1 MAQRTVAP
9 FGPQHP
15 VLPEPIQLQITYE
28 DEKVVDVAPALGYG
42 HRGIEKACEI
52 NEYPKNIH
60 LIERICG
67 ICSCIHGISYCE
79 TVERLWP
86 MEVPPRAKYL
96 RVIYSE
102 LSRIHSHLLWLGLLC
117 DALGFESMFM
127 QFWRIRERVLDLLEM
142 TSGTRVTHSVS
153 VVGGVRRDID
163 DEQEKIIIKEIQEVR
178 KEAEALINVLVTDP
192 TVKARTVGKGV
203 LTKEQAILL
212 GTNGPHLRA
221 SGVKEDCR
229 MLGMQV
235 YDELGFEPIVETAG
249 DSYARALVRAR
260 ETLQAIDLILEAFSK
275 MPKGEIFERPK
286 GRPPANEV
294 SYRAEQCRG
303 ECFYYAKGNGTQYLD
318 RFRVRTPTFSNI
330 PSLLVMLPGSEL
342 ADVPIIVLSI
352 DPCISCTER

>member
-1 MAQRTVAP
+1 MAPRTIAP

-15 VLPEPIQLQITYE
+15 VLPEPIQLKITYE
-28 DEKVVDVAPALGYG
+28 DEKVVDVVPALGYG
-42 HRGIEKACEI
+42 HRGIEKACEL

-67 ICSCIHGISYCE
+67 ICSCMHGISYCE

-96 RVIYSE
+96 RTIWSE
-102 LSRIHSHLLWLGLLC
+102 MSRTHSHLLWLGLLC

-127 QFWRIRERVLDLLEM
+127 QFWRIREKVLDLLEM
-142 TSGTRVTHSVS
+142 TTGTRVTHSVA
-153 VVGGVRRDID
+153 VVGGVRRDIN
-163 DEQEKIIIKEIQEVR
+163 DEQKKICVKTLQEVR
-178 KEAEALINVLVTDP
+178 KETAALINVLITDP

-212 GTNGPHLRA
+212 GNNGPHLRA

-235 YDELGFEPIVETAG
+235 YDELGFEPIVETDG
-249 DSYARALVRAR
+249 DCFARAKVRAR
-260 ETLQAIDLILEAFSK
+260 ETLQAIDLQLEAFSK
-275 MPKGEIFERPK
+275 MPEGELSVRPK
-286 GRPPANEV
+286 GNPPANEV
-294 SYRAEQCRG
+294 VYRCEQCRG
-303 ECFYYAKGNGTQYLD
+303 ECFYYAKGNGTRNLE
-318 RFRVRTPTFSNI
+318 RFRVRTPTFANI

-342 ADVPIIVLSI
+342 ADVPVIVLSI
-352 DPCISCTER
+352 DPCVSCTER